1 MTEYIKKDEVLKEIH
16 ELYEVIKEIQKNG
29 WVPYKLV
36 LYPVVQDL
44 LKLIV
49 DITHLE
55 TKKIPT

>member
-16 ELYEVIKEIQKNG
+16 ELYEVIKEIQENG
-29 WVPYKLV
+29 WVPYTQV

-44 LKLIV
+44 LNLIV

-55 TKKIPT
+55 TIKK